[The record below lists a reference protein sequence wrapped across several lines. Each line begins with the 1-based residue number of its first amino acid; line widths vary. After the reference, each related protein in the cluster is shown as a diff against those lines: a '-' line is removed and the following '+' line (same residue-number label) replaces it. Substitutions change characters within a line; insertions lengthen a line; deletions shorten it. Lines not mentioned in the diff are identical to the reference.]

1 MGQARNKSGV
11 QFEKIICEEKG
22 WKHASK
28 SPKIKWEGVG
38 RNNTQKVASLNLDPT
53 KFIPTSKSV
62 FEKYDAITETGEKIE
77 IKKYDSKYLK
87 NWVLYSEPIIKV
99 TRQRD
104 IDNVTKYLGDG
115 DVDLGR
121 ERYNLFISEL
131 ETVSTNILE
140 KITNS
145 NIGIQLKDRFVPQS
159 ELEYRWVIKEGW
171 SGYNR
176 LTIEF
181 KTKKPLT

>member
-1 MGQARNKSGV
+1 LK
-11 QFEKIICEEKG
+11 
-22 WKHASK
+22 
-28 SPKIKWEGVG
+28 
-38 RNNTQKVASLNLDPT
+38 
-53 KFIPTSKSV
+53 
-62 FEKYDAITETGEKIE
+62 E

-181 KTKKPLT
+181 RTKN